1 MKTNSKKHASLS
13 NANMLALL
21 NQSLAELIALKLNAK
36 QAHWNVKGKNF
47 QQLHELFD
55 QVATEADGFADLVAE
70 RVVQLGGIAEG
81 TIAHLNKRAS
91 DTTYPAVQESEK
103 HVKLIA
109 GAVTAAAMKMRA
121 AIDTSAEHSDQV
133 SADIFTEITR
143 GLDKL
148 AWFVSSHQA

>member
-1 MKTNSKKHASLS
+1 MKSTTKKHSSLS

-70 RVVQLGGIAEG
+70 RIVQLGGIAEG

-91 DTTYPAVQESEK
+91 DTTYPAVQESDK

-109 GAVTAAAMKMRA
+109 TAIAGAAGHTRA
-121 AIDTSAEHSDQV
+121 AIDTSSDHADQV

-148 AWFVSSHQA
+148 QWFVSSHQA